1 MKYRTIEEAIAV
13 QNSVPQGL
21 SSAIITNDF
30 RETELFLSVEGSD

>member
-1 MKYRTIEEAIAV
+1 M

-30 RETELFLSVEGSD
+30 RETELFLSVEATAASRT